1 MPKIDK
7 FTIDKLLD
15 TAKIEEVIKEC
26 LGSYSPQN
34 PNGLKKSGV
43 RYKALCPFHD
53 DKSMGS
59 FVVYPRATV
68 TSALAVVPRVVLST
82 G

>member
-7 FTIDKLLD
+7 LTIDKIMD
-15 TAKIEEVIKEC
+15 VAKIEEVIQDC
-26 LGSYSPQN
+26 LGSYGPNN

-53 DKSMGS
+53 D
-59 FVVYPRATV
+59 
-68 TSALAVVPRVVLST
+68 
-82 G
+82 